1 MIQAVG
7 AHAARARVWPAVG
20 RGSLP
25 RAPHTALSG
34 RPLGTPRPRVPKP
47 GRLPAGA
54 GPLPAPTS
62 PGSSRKP
69 ASQLAALRALAMAPS
84 RSPAAAGALPGTSA
98 GRPGHSPPLPPP
110 AAPRGA
116 RPPRQPGANCPERP
130 GLSYS
135 GATPDS
141 PPPPPP
147 SPSAHPPV
155 SLRLVSLS
163 LPGWVDGETLS
174 FCVAQTRPHFEAI
187 LVPQPRELG
196 RYLGSLSV
204 LFLPTQASLL
214 QSCLPNQR

>member
-141 PPPPPP
+141 PPPPP
-147 SPSAHPPV
+147 SPALILRFLSA
-155 SLRLVSLS
+155 LFLFLF
-163 LPGWVDGETLS
+163 LGGWMV
-174 FCVAQTRPHFEAI
+174 RH
-187 LVPQPRELG
+187 
-196 RYLGSLSV
+196 YLSV
-204 LFLPTQASLL
+204 
-214 QSCLPNQR
+214 